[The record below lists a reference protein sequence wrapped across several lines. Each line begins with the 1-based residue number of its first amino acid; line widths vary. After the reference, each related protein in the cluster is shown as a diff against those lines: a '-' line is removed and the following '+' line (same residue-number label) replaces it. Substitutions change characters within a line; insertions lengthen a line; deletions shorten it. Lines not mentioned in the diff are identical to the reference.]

1 MGTFCFV
8 YGGDVTNEV
17 FRKWM
22 VFSSSLAFVLLF
34 VGLSIGFTGVDM
46 WDILW
51 VRKYSIYII

>member
-34 VGLSIGFTGVDM
+34 VGLSIGSTGVDV

>member
-34 VGLSIGFTGVDM
+34 VGLNIGFTGVDV